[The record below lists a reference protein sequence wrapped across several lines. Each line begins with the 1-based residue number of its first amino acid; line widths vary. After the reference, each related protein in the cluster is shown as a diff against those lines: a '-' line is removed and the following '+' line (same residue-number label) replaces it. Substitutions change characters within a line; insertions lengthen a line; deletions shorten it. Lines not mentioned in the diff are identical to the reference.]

1 MRPIP
6 LPEPDADA
14 RAHSTRVLTAIR
26 AAITAGGG
34 FLPFRDYMQIAMY
47 APGLGYYVA
56 GTRKFGAGGDFV
68 TGPELTSLFGHA
80 LAVDVAA
87 TLAATNEREIVEL
100 GAGSGRLLVELAAI
114 RPDLRLV
121 GIDLR
126 TRPTDLPEHVEW
138 AQDLWDVRY
147 GCWTSGEAGTVLDQD
162 EPVMIICCEWLDDL
176 PCPVVARQA
185 DGWREVIISDDGME
199 QPGPRL
205 ESEELAWADR
215 WWPGGERAEIGLT
228 RDRAWADL
236 VKLIK
241 KRGGC
246 ALMIDYGHLR
256 RRRPIT
262 GSLAAY
268 RDGRALEPV
277 AVAGLNL
284 TAHVAVDA
292 VRAAGEAF
300 GATTTFCGLQSEVVP
315 ELLQIETYPDPLVD
329 LGRRSRLAAL
339 SSQYVW
345 GSHWWLLQC

>member
-1 MRPIP
+1 M
-6 LPEPDADA
+6 LPHSSEGGTSPPARRSRSWFDAWVESAYGADGFWRVHSPDAHF
-14 RAHSTRVLTAIR
+14 RTA
-26 AAITAGGG
+26 AASG
-34 FLPFRDYMQIAMY
+34 PM
-47 APGLGYYVA
+47 VA
-56 GTRKFGAGGDFV
+56 QM
-68 TGPELTSLFGHA
+68 
-80 LAVDVAA
+80 LATLVDGQQEVKTVVDV
-87 TLAATNEREIVEL
+87 
-100 GAGSGRLLVELAAI
+100 GAGSGRLLGELAAI
-114 RPDLRLV
+114 RPDLQLV

-126 TRPTDLPEHVEW
+126 TRPTDLPEHVDW

-147 GCWTSGEAGTVLDQD
+147 GCWTSGEAGTVLDHD

-228 RDRAWADL
+228 RDRAWAEL

-256 RRRPIT
+256 RRRPAT

-284 TAHVAVDA
+284 TAHVAVDS
-292 VRAAGEAF
+292 VRAAGEAL

-315 ELLQIETYPDPLVD
+315 ELLQVETYPDPLFD

-339 SSQYVW
+339 SSRYVW

>member
-1 MRPIP
+1 
-6 LPEPDADA
+6 
-14 RAHSTRVLTAIR
+14 
-26 AAITAGGG
+26 
-34 FLPFRDYMQIAMY
+34 
-47 APGLGYYVA
+47 
-56 GTRKFGAGGDFV
+56 
-68 TGPELTSLFGHA
+68 
-80 LAVDVAA
+80 VDV
-87 TLAATNEREIVEL
+87 
-100 GAGSGRLLVELAAI
+100 GAGSGRLLVDLAAI
-114 RPDLRLV
+114 RPDLQLV

-126 TRPTDLPEHVEW
+126 TRPIDLPEQVEW

-147 GCWTSGEAGTVLDQD
+147 GCWTSGEAGTVFDQD
-162 EPVMIICCEWLDDL
+162 GPVMIICCEWLDDL

-228 RDRAWADL
+228 RDRAWAEL

-256 RRRPIT
+256 RRRPVT

-300 GATTTFCGLQSEVVP
+300 GATTTFCGLQSEMVP
-315 ELLQIETYPDPLVD
+315 ELLQVETYPDPLVD